1 MRFHANSAQ
10 RTAAGDQGNASCFMC
25 ERYFSGTEKHQTS
38 FSSQLSSA
46 TATKEILEG
55 RLKTNYCEVS
65 IFEPSRNVLS
75 LGNSWREKAEALFEL
90 FNFTRNVSH
99 AGIKFLKG

>member
-1 MRFHANSAQ
+1 MLQVRALFEHRKEAANL
-10 RTAAGDQGNASCFMC
+10 
-25 ERYFSGTEKHQTS
+25 
-38 FSSQLSSA
+38 FSSQLSLA

-75 LGNSWREKAEALFEL
+75 LDNSWRENAEAVFEL

-99 AGIKFLKG
+99 GGIKFLKG

>member
-1 MRFHANSAQ
+1 MLQVRVLFEHRKEAANL
-10 RTAAGDQGNASCFMC
+10 
-25 ERYFSGTEKHQTS
+25 
-38 FSSQLSSA
+38 FSSQLSLA

-75 LGNSWREKAEALFEL
+75 LGNSWRENA
-90 FNFTRNVSH
+90 
-99 AGIKFLKG
+99 

>member
-1 MRFHANSAQ
+1 MNSAQ
-10 RTAAGDQGNASCFMC
+10 RFAAEDQGNGRASGASAIRARK
-25 ERYFSGTEKHQTS
+25 EAANL
-38 FSSQLSSA
+38 FSSQLSLA

-75 LGNSWREKAEALFEL
+75 LGNSWRENA
-90 FNFTRNVSH
+90 
-99 AGIKFLKG
+99 

>member
-1 MRFHANSAQ
+1 MLQVRALFEHRKEAANL
-10 RTAAGDQGNASCFMC
+10 
-25 ERYFSGTEKHQTS
+25 
-38 FSSQLSSA
+38 FSSQLSLA

-75 LGNSWREKAEALFEL
+75 LGNSWRENAEA
-90 FNFTRNVSH
+90 VSS
-99 AGIKFLKG
+99 FLILRETYHTGE